1 MNSSTSWKVKTERFE
16 GPLELLL
23 ELIEKRKLFVNDVS
37 LSAVAD
43 DFIGYLNQL
52 EHFPVAESA
61 QFILVASTLLLI
73 KSKSLLPALTLSPEE
88 EENIHDL
95 EERLALYKRIREL
108 TGHLKECWGKQII
121 FEKNPPRHIEPVFS
135 PDASMTVAA
144 LHAAI
149 QQVLIAIPA
158 RERLPAVTIKKVIS
172 LEEMI
177 NNLSERVAATLK
189 MSFREF
195 SGGRGEGSENSRE
208 HKVHV
213 IVSFLA
219 MLELVKRGVVAVRQE
234 NEFSDIEIETQSVTT
249 PRY

>member
-1 MNSSTSWKVKTERFE
+1 MDWKVKTEKFE

-23 ELIEKRKLFVNDVS
+23 ELVEKRKLFINDLS

-43 DFIGYLNQL
+43 DFIGHLNQL
-52 EHFPVAESA
+52 ENFPVAESA

-95 EERLALYKRIREL
+95 ERRLELYRRIREL
-108 TGHLKECWGKQII
+108 TGHLRERWGKHMI
-121 FEKNPPRHIEPVFS
+121 FEKNPPRTIEPVFS
-135 PDASMTVAA
+135 PDAGMTPAA
-144 LHAAI
+144 LFAAI
-149 QQVLIAIPA
+149 QHVLAAMPSK
-158 RERLPAVTIKKVIS
+158 EKLPTTIVRKVIS

-177 NNLSERVAATLK
+177 GQLSERISSALK
-189 MSFREF
+189 MSFRDF
-195 SGGRGEGSENSRE
+195 SKTNAKGGDTRE
-208 HKVHV
+208 QKVGV

-219 MLELVKRGVVAVRQE
+219 MLELVKRGVLAVKQE
-234 NEFSDIEIETQSVTT
+234 SDFGDIEMETQNVST

>member
-1 MNSSTSWKVKTERFE
+1 MTWQVKSEHFE
-16 GPLELLL
+16 GPLEVLL

-43 DFIGYLNQL
+43 DFITYLNQL

-73 KSKSLLPALTLSPEE
+73 KSKSLLPTLSLSPEE

-95 EERLALYKRIREL
+95 ERRLELYRRIREL
-108 TGHLKECWGKQII
+108 AGGLKNRWGQHII
-121 FEKNPPRHIEPVFS
+121 FEKNAPRTITPVFS
-135 PDASMTVAA
+135 PDASMTLPA
-144 LHAAI
+144 LAAAI
-149 QQVLIAIPA
+149 HAVLAAMPIK
-158 RERLPAVTIKKVIS
+158 ERLPAAVVKKVIS

-177 NNLSERVAATLK
+177 GNLSERIAGTLK

-195 SGGRGEGSENSRE
+195 SSGHAPGDGRERR
-208 HKVHV
+208 VHV

-219 MLELVKRGVVAVRQE
+219 MLELVKRGALAVRQE
-234 NEFSDIEIETQSVTT
+234 NDFGDIEMETQSVAT

>member
-1 MNSSTSWKVKTERFE
+1 MSENLTWKVKTEHFE

-23 ELIEKRKLFVNDVS
+23 DLIEKRKLFVNDVS

-43 DFIGYLNQL
+43 DFISYLNQL

-73 KSKSLLPALTLSPEE
+73 KSKSLLPTLTLSPEE

-95 EERLALYKRIREL
+95 EQRLELYKRIRAL
-108 TGHLKECWGKQII
+108 TGHLKERWGQHVI
-121 FEKNPPRHIEPVFS
+121 FEKNPPRSITPVFS
-135 PDASMTVAA
+135 PDASMTMPA
-144 LHAAI
+144 LAAAI
-149 QQVLIAIPA
+149 QSVLAAMPA
-158 RERLPAVTIKKVIS
+158 KERLPATVVKKVIS

-177 NNLSERVAATLK
+177 STLSDRIASSLK
-189 MSFREF
+189 MSFRDF
-195 SGGRGEGSENSRE
+195 SGGHTASDKRE
-208 HKVHV
+208 HKVNV

-219 MLELVKRGVVAVRQE
+219 MLELVKRGALAVRQE
-234 NEFSDIEIETQSVTT
+234 GDFGEIEMETQSVST